1 MKAIG
6 MNGYLELTR
15 TVMETTRALQDGI
28 RSIPGLDIL
37 SDPEVS
43 VFAYG
48 PTDKKLNIFAVADQM
63 EERGWLMDR
72 LQRPEALHAMVTPRH
87 APIVGEFIADL
98 RDCVEYVRRHP
109 KESAKG
115 NAALYGMIAR
125 VPFRGLVRSEALKI
139 MERMYGPEMKM
150 PL

>member
-1 MKAIG
+1 
-6 MNGYLELTR
+6 R
-15 TVMETTRALQDGI
+15 
-28 RSIPGLDIL
+28 
-37 SDPEVS
+37 
-43 VFAYG
+43 
-48 PTDKKLNIFAVADQM
+48 PTFRRQNSYDVADNV
-63 EERGWLMDR
+63 EVRCWLMDR
-72 LQRPEALHAMVTPRH
+72 LQRPVALHAMVVPRH

-125 VPFRGLVRSEALKI
+125 VPFRGLVRSEARKI